1 MSKRVR
7 AAVLIVMVLLTAW
20 PQRADARP
28 VRVRGDATLRAQ
40 AQFIGDR
47 EVLELRGRLSDDRRD
62 PIEGATIELQ
72 TKSGL
77 ELADTGSCR
86 SPRSRV
92 YGAPDG
98 LKVLTE
104 VGGEFCLRWR
114 EAPDD
119 GTLSLRFAGD
129 EYHGAA
135 ELEVG
140 FDRARAQ
147 KLATVLRFDPRPLVL
162 DLDKD
167 QVVVSGIMDLAQR
180 TAHAPRG
187 GHRIRLFDER
197 SDKEPLAE
205 AETSGDGKVRFT
217 IPTDALAGPGR
228 GQLVLKYLGDQA
240 LAASEDEQPITRRA
254 SVRMSLVEAVPPTDP
269 GDTAVVPLSL
279 VAARGTVDSGVVE
292 GLVNG
297 IPVGT
302 GPVVDGQARLTVA
315 LDVEHR
321 GPTTLSVR
329 YLPSSPFYK
338 PGPMLEV
345 TVPVAPP
352 SILLRVVLAVLV
364 VAAGVWVTVSWRR
377 SKKLPTLGKGRPM
390 LTPGVH
396 VVKSRQGENAWK
408 GTVVDAHDGHPLAG
422 VTVLVRAPSLDD
434 EGILVQTRTDERGLF
449 AFELASRPEG
459 GEIVA
464 KSRSHA
470 EERKALPSGGTL
482 RIALITRRR
491 AIQRRL
497 VNWARVRGRPYD
509 HDPDPTP
516 GHVRDAA
523 ILQNREEVERW
534 ARAVEHA
541 AFGPGEVDEA
551 AENDI
556 QELEPGPR

>member
-1 MSKRVR
+1 M
-7 AAVLIVMVLLTAW
+7 LMAW
-20 PQRADARP
+20 SRTADARP
-28 VRVRGDATLRAQ
+28 VRVRGDAHLRAQ

-62 PIEGATIELQ
+62 PVEGATIELR

-77 ELADTGSCR
+77 ELGDTGSCR

-92 YGAPDG
+92 YTAPDG

-114 EAPDD
+114 EAPDA
-119 GTLSLRFAGD
+119 GALTLRFAGD

-135 ELEVG
+135 ELEVS

-147 KLATVLRFDPRPLVL
+147 KLATVLRLDPRPLVL
-162 DLDKD
+162 DLDKE

-187 GHRIRLFDER
+187 GHVIRLLDER
-197 SDKEPLAE
+197 SDEKALAE

-217 IPTDALAGPGR
+217 IPTATLSGPGR
-228 GQLVLKYLGDQA
+228 GKLVLKYDGDEA
-240 LAASEDEQPITRRA
+240 LAPSEDEQPITRRA
-254 SVRMSLVEAVPPTDP
+254 SVRMSLIADVPPTDP
-269 GDTAVVPLSL
+269 GDTAVVPLRL
-279 VAARGTVDSGVVE
+279 VAPRGTVDSGVVE
-292 GLVNG
+292 ALVDG
-297 IPVGT
+297 VPVGT
-302 GPVVDGQARLTVA
+302 GTVVDGEARLTVA

-352 SILLRVVLAVLV
+352 SIMLRVVLAVLV
-364 VAAGVWVTVSWRR
+364 VAAGAWVTVSWRR
-377 SKKLPTLGKGRPM
+377 SKKLPKLGKGRPM

-396 VVKSRQGENAWK
+396 VVKSRQGENVWT

-434 EGILVQTRTDERGLF
+434 DGILVDVRTDDRGLF
-449 AFELASRPEG
+449 AFELDTRPDGAEL
-459 GEIVA
+459 VA

-470 EERKALPSGGTL
+470 EEQKALPNGGTL

-509 HDPDPTP
+509 HKPDPTP
-516 GHVRDAA
+516 GHVREAA
-523 ILQNREEVERW
+523 VLQNRDEVEQW

-541 AFGPGEVDEA
+541 AFGPEDVDEA
-551 AENDI
+551 AERDI
-556 QELEPGPR
+556 HELEPGPR

>member
-1 MSKRVR
+1 MR
-7 AAVLIVMVLLTAW
+7 AAVLIVLVLLTAW
-20 PQRADARP
+20 PQLAQARP
-28 VRVRGDATLRAQ
+28 VRIRGDASLRAQ

-62 PIEGATIELQ
+62 PVEGATIELS

-77 ELADTGSCR
+77 ELGDTGSCR

-92 YGAPDG
+92 YSAPDG

-114 EAPDD
+114 EAPDE

-129 EYHGAA
+129 EYHGGA
-135 ELEVG
+135 ELEVS

-162 DLDKD
+162 DLDKE
-167 QVVVSGIMDLAQR
+167 QVVVSGVMDLAQR

-197 SDKEPLAE
+197 SDAEPLAE

-217 IPTDALAGPGR
+217 LPTATLAGPGR
-228 GQLVLKYLGDQA
+228 GKLVLKYPGDDA

-254 SVRMSLVEAVPPTDP
+254 SVRMSLLEDVPPADP
-269 GDTAVVPLSL
+269 GDTATVLL
-279 VAARGTVDSGVVE
+279 RLEAARGTVDSGVVE
-292 GLVNG
+292 GLVDG
-297 IPVGT
+297 MAVGT
-302 GPVVDGQARLTVA
+302 GPVVGGEAQLTVA

-329 YLPSSPFYK
+329 YVPSSPFYK

-345 TVPVAPP
+345 TVPMAPP

-364 VAAGVWVTVSWRR
+364 VAAGAWVTVSWRR
-377 SKKLPTLGKGRPM
+377 SKKLPKLGKGRPM

-396 VVKSRQGENAWK
+396 VVKSRQGQNAWQ
-408 GTVVDAHDGHPLAG
+408 GTVVDAHDGHPLTG

-434 EGILVQTRTDERGLF
+434 DGILVEATTDERGSF
-449 AFELASRPEG
+449 AFELDARPEG
-459 GEIVA
+459 AELVA

-470 EERKALPSGGTL
+470 EERKALPTGGTL

-509 HDPDPTP
+509 HKPDPTP
-516 GHVRDAA
+516 GHVREAA
-523 ILQNREEVERW
+523 VLQNREEVERW

-541 AFGPGEVDEA
+541 AFGPDDVDEV
-551 AENDI
+551 AEDGI
-556 QELEPGPR
+556 HDLEPGPH